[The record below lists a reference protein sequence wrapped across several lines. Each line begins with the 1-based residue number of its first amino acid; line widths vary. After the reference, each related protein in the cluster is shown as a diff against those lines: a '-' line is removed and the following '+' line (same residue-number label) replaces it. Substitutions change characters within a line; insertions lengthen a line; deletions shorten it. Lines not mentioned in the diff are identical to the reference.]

1 MSIVCKSF
9 NTELGNVKRIFN
21 SFLSHYLSSQGQTR
35 KRAGKQK
42 SPWDAINFS
51 KCLSK
56 HLQGPRSEKA
66 NSCPWYYMEW
76 VFGVCPGYPIC
87 FTSIKPKK
95 SPPIYTL
102 SLSETHL
109 MGYGFT
115 DRVAVSFPTVLPQK
129 PMEMFFRRRGLIGLQ
144 LETLSHC
151 LQNRCLFILAC
162 RAGEGREIYNGS
174 SKRAL

>member
-1 MSIVCKSF
+1 MGCNK
-9 NTELGNVKRIFN
+9 
-21 SFLSHYLSSQGQTR
+21 FL
-35 KRAGKQK
+35 KM
-42 SPWDAINFS
+42 
-51 KCLSK
+51 LSK
-56 HLQGPRSEKA
+56 HLQDPRSKKA

-76 VFGVCPGYPIC
+76 VFGICPGYPIC

-95 SPPIYTL
+95 SQPIYTL

-109 MGYGFT
+109 MGYGFA
-115 DRVAVSFPTVLPQK
+115 DRVAISFPTVLPQK
-129 PMEMFFRRRGLIGLQ
+129 PMEMFFRRRGLISFRQQLILIGLQ